1 MKKISIFVLTLILC
15 CSLSFSALAAD
26 YGTEYP
32 SYIPISGGAYFEVKS
47 SVGSVSFVFPYNY
60 KDGYFGFFGSGSNI
74 TNIYSGTINGTMYTS
89 SGSSYSCRAQY
100 GENLQYRSN
109 SYPYDWVDVTT
120 SSILNS
126 NCDFIDLSDNDR
138 QNDSIIYDFTPFQQ
152 MIAILLGFVV
162 FFLII
167 YCIAEVKKV
176 GY

>member
-1 MKKISIFVLTLILC
+1 MKKILIFVLTLILC

-60 KDGYFGFFGSGSNI
+60 KDGYFGFVGSGINI
-74 TNIYSGTINGTMYTS
+74 TNICSGTINGTMYTS
-89 SGSSYSCRAQY
+89 SGFSYSCRAQY

-109 SYPYDWVDVTT
+109 SYPYEWVDVTT

-138 QNDSIIYDFTPFQQ
+138 QNDSIIYDFAPFQQ
-152 MIAILLGFVV
+152 MIAILLG
-162 FFLII
+162 II
-167 YCIAEVKKV
+167 AAFSIIKTICIRKEV
-176 GY
+176 Y